1 MASDA
6 FMKPEVPESVRDMM
20 RMSIEQAKK
29 AFETFAATSEKTW
42 KTLET
47 SSKTA
52 GAGLRVLN
60 EKIAEITRENAEAN
74 FAHALKLAE
83 SKDIGQAMEMQA
95 EHARTQMDNFVKQI
109 EEIRDLAAKVIQES
123 TPATMPG
130 MPGGGSDGGTS

>member
-20 RMSIEQAKK
+20 KMSIEQAKK

-52 GAGLRVLN
+52 GAGLRALN
-60 EKIAEITRENAEAN
+60 EKIAEITRENTEAN

-83 SKDIGQAMEMQA
+83 SKDISQAMEMQA
-95 EHARTQMDNFVKQI
+95 EHARKQMDNFVKQI

-123 TPATMPG
+123 TPADMPG
-130 MPGGGSDGGTS
+130 MPGGNAGGAS